1 VVALY
6 LMIAKFQLHLTIQR
20 PVGQAMPMLSQL
32 LPTFKHIFEANYFL
46 VIMFAAL
53 PAFAGDSTV
62 DLMDGGSSNWLPADA
77 SWVFK
82 NGEIAGASS
91 ILDGAITDPAA
102 TAFLVSRKTFGG
114 DIVISMDVTFE
125 AGRYIGLYVDFGQD
139 TQTGI
144 WMATGH
150 ALAADAANNEVERA
164 YIKTVENSFWIV
176 RATGELIV
184 ESGQMLRL
192 RFVRKGDDYSIW
204 NDEILIVTYH
214 KAGGYPAGPLQIR
227 LTNAS
232 ARIHRLE
239 VESDWVD

>member
-1 VVALY
+1 MLNQ
-6 LMIAKFQLHLTIQR
+6 QLR
-20 PVGQAMPMLSQL
+20 
-32 LPTFKHIFEANYFL
+32 TFKHIFKTSYFL
-46 VIMFAAL
+46 AAILAAL
-53 PAFAGDSTV
+53 PAFAADSTV
-62 DLMDGGSSNWLPADA
+62 DLMDGASSNWLPADA
-77 SWVFK
+77 SWVFE

-91 ILDGAITDPAA
+91 IMDGAITDPAA
-102 TAFLVSRKTFGG
+102 TAFLVSRKIFGG
-114 DIVISMDVTFE
+114 DVVVSMDVTFE
-125 AGRYIGLYVDFGQD
+125 AGRYIGVYIDFDQD

-150 ALAADAANNEVERA
+150 ALGPNAADNEVERA

-176 RATGELIV
+176 RATGQLV
-184 ESGQMLRL
+184 VGSGEMLRL

-204 NDEILIVTYH
+204 SDEMLIVTYH

-239 VESDWVD
+239 VESDCID

>member
-1 VVALY
+1 MLNQ
-6 LMIAKFQLHLTIQR
+6 QLR
-20 PVGQAMPMLSQL
+20 
-32 LPTFKHIFEANYFL
+32 TFKHIFKTSYFL
-46 VIMFAAL
+46 AAILAAL
-53 PAFAGDSTV
+53 PAFAGDSRV
-62 DLMDGGSSNWLPADA
+62 DLMDGSSSNWLPADA
-77 SWVFK
+77 SWVFE

-91 ILDGAITDPAA
+91 IMDGAITDPAA
-102 TAFLVSRKTFGG
+102 TAFLVSRKRFGG
-114 DIVISMDVTFE
+114 DIVVSMDVTFE
-125 AGRYIGLYVDFGQD
+125 TGRYLGVYVDFGQD

-150 ALAADAANNEVERA
+150 PLAADAADNEVERA

-176 RATGELIV
+176 RATGELV
-184 ESGQMLRL
+184 VKSGEILRL

-204 NDEILIVTYH
+204 SDEILIVTYH

-232 ARIHRLE
+232 VRVHRLE

>member
-1 VVALY
+1 MLNQ
-6 LMIAKFQLHLTIQR
+6 QLR
-20 PVGQAMPMLSQL
+20 
-32 LPTFKHIFEANYFL
+32 TFKHISKTSYCLFA
-46 VIMFAAL
+46 IFAAL
-53 PAFAGDSTV
+53 PAFAGESTV
-62 DLMDGGSSNWLPADA
+62 DLLDGGSRNWLPADA
-77 SWVFK
+77 SWVFE

-91 ILDGAITDPAA
+91 IMDGAITDPAA
-102 TAFLVSRKTFGG
+102 TSFLVSRKTFGG
-114 DIVISMDVTFE
+114 DIVVSMDVTFE
-125 AGRYIGLYVDFGQD
+125 AGRYIGVYVDFGQD

-150 ALAADAANNEVERA
+150 ALGPNAADNEVERA

-176 RATGELIV
+176 RATGQLVV
-184 ESGQMLRL
+184 ESGEMLRL

-204 NDEILIVTYH
+204 SDETLIVTYH

-239 VESDWVD
+239 VESGWVD

>member
-1 VVALY
+1 
-6 LMIAKFQLHLTIQR
+6 
-20 PVGQAMPMLSQL
+20 MLNQL
-32 LPTFKHIFEANYFL
+32 LPTFKHIFKISYFL
-46 VIMFAAL
+46 AAILAAL
-53 PAFAGDSTV
+53 PAFAGNSTV
-62 DLMDGGSSNWLPADA
+62 DLMDGGSSNWLPADL
-77 SWVFK
+77 SWVFD

-91 ILDGAITDPAA
+91 IMDGAITDPAA
-102 TAFLVSRKTFGG
+102 TTFLVSRKIFGG
-114 DIVISMDVTFE
+114 DIVVSMDVTFD
-125 AGRYIGLYVDFGQD
+125 AGRYIGVYVDFSQD

-150 ALAADAANNEVERA
+150 ALAADAADNEVERA

-184 ESGQMLRL
+184 ESGEMLRL

-204 NDEILIVTYH
+204 SNETLIVTYH

-232 ARIHRLE
+232 VRVHRLE